1 MNVMTTVDG
10 SLEAEH
16 EALLSFMYMSPI
28 GIIRSGLNGDVDM
41 LNPVAVQLLMPVAGR
56 LGVGNVFE
64 SLANVAPELRNLVS
78 SFSAERGRVCEGH
91 RIVIAPSADR
101 PAVLSCN
108 IIKVNGSTLMTTLSD
123 ISRQVEA
130 ERRARQHESWLAGI
144 YTSVNDFTFFTLDSA
159 GRIDSWNASVEQLT
173 GFGAD
178 AVLGHTLD
186 LFYAPETVD
195 PYCSPE
201 HISLTREE
209 GWHVQ
214 ECWCESKQGR
224 RYAAQILV
232 AVLREDNGEIAG
244 YSVVIRDVSERK
256 ISSDEL
262 TRLLTTDHLTGA
274 VNRAHFFKL
283 AEKELAKSRRLS
295 KPLSL
300 VMIDADHFKRINDT
314 AGHQAGDLVL
324 TQIVQEAK
332 ANLRSIDVIA
342 RLGGEEFCLML
353 PGTSREEAL
362 VIAERVRATIADS
375 HIETGGGRIQVTVS
389 AGIASVTEATSC
401 VNDLLAVADKALYA
415 AKAAGRNCVE
425 LG

>member
-1 MNVMTTVDG
+1 MTTVDG
-10 SLEAEH
+10 VCEAEH

-56 LGVGNVFE
+56 MGVGNVFE
-64 SLANVAPELRNLVS
+64 SLTNVAPELRNLVS

-101 PAVLSCN
+101 PTVLSCN
-108 IIKVNGSTLMTTLSD
+108 IIKVNSSTLMMTLSD

-144 YTSVNDFTFFTLDSA
+144 YTSVNDFAFFTLDSA
-159 GRIDSWNASVEQLT
+159 GRIDSWNGSVEQLT

-178 AVLGHTLD
+178 EVLGHTLD

-195 PYCSPE
+195 SYCSPE

-209 GWHVQ
+209 GWHIQ
-214 ECWCESKQGR
+214 ERWCESREGR

-283 AEKELAKSRRLS
+283 AEKELARARRLG
-295 KPLSL
+295 KPLSC

-314 AGHQAGDLVL
+314 AGHQTGDLVL
-324 TQIVQEAK
+324 TQIVQKAK
-332 ANLRSIDVIA
+332 ANLRSIDVLA

-353 PGTSREEAL
+353 PGTSSDEAL
-362 VIAERVRATIADS
+362 VIAERVRATIADAK
-375 HIETGGGRIQVTVS
+375 IDTGAGPVRVTVS
-389 AGIASVTEATSC
+389 AGIASVTDSTSS
-401 VNDLLAVADKALYA
+401 VNDLLAAADKALYA
-415 AKAAGRNCVE
+415 AKTAGRNRVE

>member
-1 MNVMTTVDG
+1 M
-10 SLEAEH
+10 
-16 EALLSFMYMSPI
+16 
-28 GIIRSGLNGDVDM
+28 
-41 LNPVAVQLLMPVAGR
+41 
-56 LGVGNVFE
+56 
-64 SLANVAPELRNLVS
+64 
-78 SFSAERGRVCEGH
+78 
-91 RIVIAPSADR
+91 
-101 PAVLSCN
+101 
-108 IIKVNGSTLMTTLSD
+108 TLSD

-144 YTSVNDFTFFTLDSA
+144 YTSVNDFAFFTLDAA

-173 GFGAD
+173 GFGAEE
-178 AVLGHTLD
+178 VLGHTLD
-186 LFYAPETVD
+186 LFYAPEAVD

-209 GWHVQ
+209 GWHIQ
-214 ECWCESKQGR
+214 ERWCESKQGR

-232 AVLREDNGEIAG
+232 AVLREDDADIAG
-244 YSVVIRDVSERK
+244 YSVVVRDVSERK

-283 AEKELAKSRRLS
+283 AEKELARTRRLG
-295 KPLSL
+295 KELSV

-324 TQIVQEAK
+324 TQIVQKAK
-332 ANLRSIDVIA
+332 AHLRSIDLLA

-362 VIAERVRATIADS
+362 VIAERVRATIADTE
-375 HIETGGGRIQVTVS
+375 IDTGAGPIRVTVS
-389 AGIASVTEATSC
+389 AGIASLSDATSC
-401 VNDLLAVADKALYA
+401 VTDLLAAADKALYA
-415 AKAAGRNCVE
+415 AKAAGRNRVE

>member
-1 MNVMTTVDG
+1 MTTVNG
-10 SLEAEH
+10 SCEAEH

-56 LGVGNVFE
+56 MGIGNVFD
-64 SLANVAPELRNLVS
+64 SLTNVAPELRNLVS

-101 PAVLSCN
+101 PTVLSCN
-108 IIKVNGSTLMTTLSD
+108 IVKANSSTLMMTLSD

-144 YTSVNDFTFFTLDSA
+144 YTSVNDFTFFTLDAA
-159 GRIDSWNASVEQLT
+159 GRIDSWNGSVEQLT
-173 GFGAD
+173 GFRAD
-178 AVLGHTLD
+178 EVTGQTLD
-186 LFYAPETVD
+186 LFYAPETAD
-195 PYCSPE
+195 PYCCPE

-214 ECWCESKQGR
+214 ERWCESKQGR

-274 VNRAHFFKL
+274 VNRAHFYKL
-283 AEKELAKSRRLS
+283 AEKELARARRLG
-295 KPLSL
+295 KPLSF

-314 AGHQAGDLVL
+314 AGHQTGDLVL
-324 TQIVQEAK
+324 TKIVQGAK
-332 ANLRSIDVIA
+332 ASLRSIDVMA

-362 VIAERVRATIADS
+362 VIAERVRATIAEAEID
-375 HIETGGGRIQVTVS
+375 TGTGQIRVTVS

-415 AKAAGRNCVE
+415 AKTAGRNCVK